1 MRVIGIIIGII
12 LHMPGYGVD
21 KRTVIV
27 AMTGVHHQTGRF
39 VHYHQILVLIYY
51 IKGDVFGDD
60 FILIAWTVHHHSD
73 YIHRLH
79 LIAAFHSLAVRHHE
93 ACIGSLLDAIAR
105 GVRQAVEQ
113 ILVHP
118 ASSPCPLVHHHTE
131 VFIEL
136 RLVTHRLYVVPAHH
150 YLYHPAI
157 SFYHHGIYNL
167 TIYNLRLESDVYQN
181 QDSSAAESSDNTG
194 STVPPTES
202 TPRESAFKAPPSPT
216 ISVSTAPVGT
226 FSPMES

>member
-1 MRVIGIIIGII
+1 
-12 LHMPGYGVD
+12 MPGYGVD

-79 LIAAFHSLAVRHHE
+79 LIATFHSLAVRHHE
-93 ACIGSLLDAIAR
+93 ACIGSLLDAIA
-105 GVRQAVEQ
+105 
-113 ILVHP
+113 
-118 ASSPCPLVHHHTE
+118 
-131 VFIEL
+131 FIEL
-136 RLVTHRLYVVPAHH
+136 RLVTHRLYVVQLIII
-150 YLYHPAI
+150 YI
-157 SFYHHGIYNL
+157 IRQFFYHHGIYNL

-181 QDSSAAESSDNTG
+181 QDSSAAESSDNMG

-202 TPRESAFKAPPSPT
+202 TPRESACKAPPSPT
-216 ISVSTAPVGT
+216 ISVSTAPAGT

>member
-1 MRVIGIIIGII
+1 
-12 LHMPGYGVD
+12 MPGYGVD

-79 LIAAFHSLAVRHHE
+79 LIAAFHSLAVRHYE

-105 GVRQAVEQ
+105 RVRQAVEQ

-118 ASSPCPLVHHHTE
+118 HHLLPLVHHHTE

-136 RLVTHRLYVVPAHH
+136 RLVTHRLYVVQLIII
-150 YLYHPAI
+150 YI
-157 SFYHHGIYNL
+157 IRQFFYHHGIYNL

>member
-1 MRVIGIIIGII
+1 M
-12 LHMPGYGVD
+12 
-21 KRTVIV
+21 
-27 AMTGVHHQTGRF
+27 F
-39 VHYHQILVLIYY
+39 S
-51 IKGDVFGDD
+51 
-60 FILIAWTVHHHSD
+60 SD
-73 YIHRLH
+73 LEEY
-79 LIAAFHSLAVRHHE
+79 
-93 ACIGSLLDAIAR
+93 
-105 GVRQAVEQ
+105 
-113 ILVHP
+113 
-118 ASSPCPLVHHHTE
+118 TE

-136 RLVTHRLYVVPAHH
+136 RLVTHRLYVVQLIII
-150 YLYHPAI
+150 YI
-157 SFYHHGIYNL
+157 IRQFFYHHGIYNL